1 MGPERLP
8 LVPAAGLLPPDSD
21 SLAGPGLWRYRAVIP
36 VDAEIGV
43 RLSMGEGATPL
54 IPAGGGALEGAM
66 LKLEFLAPTGSFKD
80 RGAVVLLASALQR
93 GASELVADSSGN
105 AGSAIAAYAARAG
118 LPITVFVPAG
128 TSAAKQAQIRAYGAA
143 LELVPGDRTATAQ
156 QAAVAVRERGALYA
170 SHVYDPYFLQG
181 TKTYAYEV
189 WEQLGGA
196 PDTLILPAGNGT
208 LLLGAAIGFAELA
221 AAGLIARPPALVAV
235 QSEGCAPLA
244 RAWQAGR
251 QEPMPV
257 RAQPTAAEGI
267 AIPAPARGSE
277 MLAAVQ
283 ESQGCFL
290 SVPEEAIL
298 PAQADLAARGL
309 LVEPTGAIA
318 WAAFLLARA
327 PELLRI
333 GGRGATLSE
342 HAWARA
348 AQLLQGSVVVPLT
361 GSGLKTVAA
370 VMHE

>member
-1 MGPERLP
+1 
-8 LVPAAGLLPPDSD
+8 
-21 SLAGPGLWRYRAVIP
+21 
-36 VDAEIGV
+36 
-43 RLSMGEGATPL
+43 MGEGATPL
-54 IPAGGGALEGAM
+54 ISAGDGALEGVSF
-66 LKLEFLAPTGSFKD
+66 KLEFLSPTGSFKD
-80 RGAVVLLASALQR
+80 RGAVVLMASAVER

-105 AGSAIAAYAARAG
+105 AGSAVAAYAARAG

-143 LELVPGDRTATAQ
+143 LELVPGDRTATAER
-156 QAAVAVRERGALYA
+156 AAAAVRERGALYA

-221 AAGLIARPPALVAV
+221 ASGLITRPPALIAV

-244 RAWQAGR
+244 RAWQTGR
-251 QEPMPV
+251 DEPMAV

-283 ESQGCFL
+283 SSQGCFL

-327 PELLRI
+327 PETLRI
-333 GGRGATLSE
+333 GGRAPTLSG
-342 HAWARA
+342 HGWARA
-348 AQLLQGSVVVPLT
+348 AELLQGSVVVPLT
-361 GSGLKTVAA
+361 GSGLKTGAA
-370 VMHE
+370 VVHD